1 MENKLKFILD
11 VFGISNQFN
20 KTLEELSELSTK
32 IYHYK
37 DNKCNVI
44 ELMDEIVDVDIMIS
58 QLKIYFD
65 EEVIEEYKKA
75 KIERTLKRIES
86 GYYGVKDGK

>member
-1 MENKLKFILD
+1 MKNKLKFILD
-11 VFGISNQFN
+11 VFGIENQFN

-32 IYHYK
+32 IYHYR

-44 ELMDEIVDVDIMIS
+44 ELIDEIIDVDIMIS

-65 EEVIEEYKKA
+65 ENTIEEYKKA
-75 KIERTLKRIES
+75 KIERTLRRIES